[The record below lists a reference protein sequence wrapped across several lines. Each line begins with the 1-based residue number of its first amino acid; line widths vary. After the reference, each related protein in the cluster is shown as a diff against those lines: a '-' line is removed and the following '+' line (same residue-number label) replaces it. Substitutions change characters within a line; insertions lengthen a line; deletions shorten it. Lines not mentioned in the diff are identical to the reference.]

1 MAGKEYIIPLGV
13 DATNVINPMSQ
24 VIETMEKTENVSR
37 GTGKA
42 LSESFS
48 SAAKPIK
55 EVDNALKPL
64 QKDLSAVME
73 LGRKAGKE
81 LADAFNER
89 NTDPSKLEKALGGF
103 MSKLGN
109 LTAKVN
115 VQIDDEKLAVFEK
128 QLENTKSELGQLDV
142 ALAIAKEALNSLDPN
157 SQEFKDLSEV
167 IAFTETA
174 LGEFGNEIE
183 QTTGKQKT
191 LKSELR
197 AIKNELAAMEEAGQ
211 AGSARFRELSIRAG
225 QLEDQI
231 GDTNAQIKI
240 LASDTAKFDALIEG
254 VNGVVGGF
262 AAAQGAMALFGTENE
277 EVEKALLKVNAAMA
291 ILQGLQQVANTLN
304 KDSAFSVIFLRNARL
319 SNAVATTAESA
330 ASAVNTTATI
340 AETTATAALTTA
352 ETAETA
358 ASEAATVAGLA
369 QAASNLATAETA
381 GVATVATI
389 AQANANRQLA
399 VGEAAAATGAAANS
413 TAQVAQTAAMGGAA
427 VAANV
432 LGLALKAIGIG
443 LIIAAIAYL
452 IEYWDEITDSF
463 KKFLPAGQSVSK
475 WFDTAKAVVIG
486 VGSAVVQY
494 LITPFKVLIDL
505 LQGDVSGALDDFV
518 NGMNVVKNTVEGYND
533 ATKRI
538 AADHALEQK
547 EIRMGQWK
555 NAIEIAEAE
564 GKDVYATQS
573 RWYENQIALLKKQ
586 GKDTAEVEQEFA
598 VYKAKK
604 RGEDAKE
611 AAAAAKKA
619 ADEAARRAK
628 EAAKKAEDEAKRQ
641 RELAR
646 TWTQNAI
653 DIRLDTLD
661 DGLEKELKLIRNNA
675 KKQIDDIKRQGAST
689 AAAIAAQNELISAI
703 NAQAKKQEIEATKKH
718 ADELFNLQLDYL
730 RAIQSFSIDS
740 KEKDLEI
747 EDLAHIERMK
757 QINDQYKEQTDLK
770 DDLLKK
776 EAEFTEQNRK
786 KIAREWEKN
795 SIDDEMQRQILL
807 IETAAEYSKGGA
819 KVEAAKQLAILEAQA
834 NGAEQYLSKLDELGE
849 DESSLIYL
857 NAKKA
862 AQDARKAFED
872 ESKKQGGK
880 KTDLFDLLGIGDWS
894 DDKKKKVED
903 AAKDMLNNLSAI
915 ADGIVEQYQRQIDKK
930 QEAIDQYNNEIDD
943 LESQLEKE
951 KDLRDNGFANNVE
964 LLEKEIEEKKAARD
978 EEIRQQ
984 EELQKKQTAIKKAQ
998 MAVDTAVQLVNMIT
1012 ASTEIFAA
1020 FAGIPFIGVP
1030 LAIAA
1035 ISAMFGA
1042 FAFAKVKAFQSIND
1056 SQKFRDGGW
1065 IDGNSHEAGGVK
1077 YYSPDG
1083 SVKELEG
1090 GEFVLKK
1097 KAAKKYGKLAE
1108 ALNADDFSKIS
1119 LREIMAMGILESF
1132 LTNTN
1137 SDFLFEDI
1145 EKSNKNSSEISS
1157 FSMVFESSSNEMK
1170 RIDKNLQFLVDSKK
1184 NETDRWEDD
1193 EFFYTKRGTKIT
1205 KIPKK

>member
-586 GKDTAEVEQEFA
+586 GKDTADVEQEYA

-661 DGLEKELKLIRNNA
+661 DGLEKELKLI
-675 KKQIDDIKRQGAST
+675 
-689 AAAIAAQNELISAI
+689 
-703 NAQAKKQEIEATKKH
+703 
-718 ADELFNLQLDYL
+718 
-730 RAIQSFSIDS
+730 
-740 KEKDLEI
+740 
-747 EDLAHIERMK
+747 
-757 QINDQYKEQTDLK
+757 
-770 DDLLKK
+770 
-776 EAEFTEQNRK
+776 
-786 KIAREWEKN
+786 
-795 SIDDEMQRQILL
+795 
-807 IETAAEYSKGGA
+807 
-819 KVEAAKQLAILEAQA
+819 
-834 NGAEQYLSKLDELGE
+834 
-849 DESSLIYL
+849 
-857 NAKKA
+857 
-862 AQDARKAFED
+862 
-872 ESKKQGGK
+872 
-880 KTDLFDLLGIGDWS
+880 
-894 DDKKKKVED
+894 
-903 AAKDMLNNLSAI
+903 
-915 ADGIVEQYQRQIDKK
+915 
-930 QEAIDQYNNEIDD
+930 
-943 LESQLEKE
+943 
-951 KDLRDNGFANNVE
+951 
-964 LLEKEIEEKKAARD
+964 
-978 EEIRQQ
+978 
-984 EELQKKQTAIKKAQ
+984 
-998 MAVDTAVQLVNMIT
+998 
-1012 ASTEIFAA
+1012 
-1020 FAGIPFIGVP
+1020 
-1030 LAIAA
+1030 
-1035 ISAMFGA
+1035 
-1042 FAFAKVKAFQSIND
+1042 
-1056 SQKFRDGGW
+1056 
-1065 IDGNSHEAGGVK
+1065 
-1077 YYSPDG
+1077 
-1083 SVKELEG
+1083 
-1090 GEFVLKK
+1090 
-1097 KAAKKYGKLAE
+1097 
-1108 ALNADDFSKIS
+1108 
-1119 LREIMAMGILESF
+1119 
-1132 LTNTN
+1132 
-1137 SDFLFEDI
+1137 
-1145 EKSNKNSSEISS
+1145 
-1157 FSMVFESSSNEMK
+1157 
-1170 RIDKNLQFLVDSKK
+1170 
-1184 NETDRWEDD
+1184 
-1193 EFFYTKRGTKIT
+1193 
-1205 KIPKK
+1205 